1 MTVRKRQWY
10 YRKIGRGEGQFDR
23 CLDSG
28 NENTGIF
35 EGGFVERCRGD
46 KRSTSGTSLIS
57 LRPTFSFRFG
67 IEWNRTH
74 FRVSLSRGILIGFAR
89 LAVRPFPRRKGT
101 SFLPL
106 ERIPFGVRR
115 FPDSRKTHDAAS
127 SKGGDR
133 PASPARAS
141 KNKRS
146 RDATQ
151 ERNRCCVR
159 RGGEARSLPRMRNLF
174 TVDEARWE
182 I

>member
-35 EGGFVERCRGD
+35 EEGFVERCRGD

-127 SKGGDR
+127 LPRQRGETGRHRLPEQVKTNDLETQH
-133 PASPARAS
+133 
-141 KNKRS
+141 KRETVV
-146 RDATQ
+146 AFG
-151 ERNRCCVR
+151 EVGR
-159 RGGEARSLPRMRNLF
+159 RGLCLG
-174 TVDEARWE
+174 
-182 I
+182 